1 MDKEITNSWQYPKYL
16 STNHENETT
25 ELYVIKITKEHVD
38 RLIED
43 IDQTLKAST

>member
-1 MDKEITNSWQYPKYL
+1 MDKEIINNCQYPHHL
-16 STNHENETT
+16 TSHHENDTT
-25 ELYVIKITKEHVD
+25 ELYTIKITKEHVD